1 MEMKVSAKMSSYQT
15 SWLIHAELDAPL
27 DVFVYRLKVQGG
39 AGNTDVL
46 LVRDA
51 YGDGCRSIRSADD
64 GDDTVRSF
72 RIILTGAWVDFP
84 RSLALHTVPDCNL
97 RIRFREKRIPHG

>member
-1 MEMKVSAKMSSYQT
+1 M
-15 SWLIHAELDAPL
+15 
-27 DVFVYRLKVQGG
+27 
-39 AGNTDVL
+39 DVL

-84 RSLALHTVPDCNL
+84 RSLALHAVPDCNL
-97 RIRFREKRIPHG
+97 RIRFRGKRIPHGYIMRGINPAPSVRAAVWYRLLLNAQNG

>member
-1 MEMKVSAKMSSYQT
+1 M
-15 SWLIHAELDAPL
+15 
-27 DVFVYRLKVQGG
+27 
-39 AGNTDVL
+39 DVL

-51 YGDGCRSIRSADD
+51 YGDGCRPIRSADD

-84 RSLALHTVPDCNL
+84 RSLALHAVPDCNL
-97 RIRFREKRIPHG
+97 RIRFREKHIPHGYIVRRVHPALSVRTAAGYRLLLNVQNG

>member
-1 MEMKVSAKMSSYQT
+1 M
-15 SWLIHAELDAPL
+15 
-27 DVFVYRLKVQGG
+27 
-39 AGNTDVL
+39 DVL
-46 LVRDA
+46 LVRDSNGD
-51 YGDGCRSIRSADD
+51 GDGCRSIRSADD

-97 RIRFREKRIPHG
+97 RIRFREKRIPHGYIMGGINPALSVRTAAGYRLLLNIQNG